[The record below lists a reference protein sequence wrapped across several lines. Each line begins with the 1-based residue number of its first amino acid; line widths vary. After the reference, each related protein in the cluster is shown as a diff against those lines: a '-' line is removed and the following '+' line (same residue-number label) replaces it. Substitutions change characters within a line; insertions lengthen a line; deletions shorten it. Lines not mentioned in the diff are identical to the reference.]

1 MTVTVGDDIFVRQQD
16 GWGNVTVSP
25 AKVVGVANVKD
36 RPETEGL
43 GNVDVVV
50 FNTNGTTS
58 ALTTNQHTDEEA
70 LGWYDNYDDAANA
83 LVPLNAQEQEIA
95 NLKAELAQAR
105 ANSPAPPTAQELEI
119 AKLRAQLASEAATEP
134 PAPPVFAQD
143 PGLPAG

>member
-50 FNTNGTTS
+50 FNANGTTS

-70 LGWYDNYDDAANA
+70 LGWYTDYEEAANA
-83 LVPLNAQEQEIA
+83 LVPLNAQEQELADLRAQVAQYQA
-95 NLKAELAQAR
+95 NT
-105 ANSPAPPTAQELEI
+105 PPPPTAQELEI
-119 AKLRAQLASEAATEP
+119 AKLRQELAAAQP
-134 PAPPVFAQD
+134 PAPPAEPAPADSF
-143 PGLPAG
+143 PGA